1 MIAPIV
7 PIDARMPAVNYEF
20 INSLAS
26 VRSVSELLVD
36 FPGMDAQERN
46 QFLSV
51 IHTETGRLMQ
61 LMGQLKPLSD
71 MSG

>member
-1 MIAPIV
+1 MVAQIV
-7 PIDARMPAVNYEF
+7 PIHSKMPTVNYEF

-36 FPGMDAQERN
+36 YPGMDAYERN
-46 QFLSV
+46 QFLSA
-51 IHTETGRLMQ
+51 IHKETGRLMQ

-71 MSG
+71 V